1 MTDESKLEAK
11 MGAAC
16 KKNKLNAGSYTQ

>member
-1 MTDESKLEAK
+1 MTDESKLETK

-16 KKNKLNAGSYTQ
+16 KKNKRNGIS